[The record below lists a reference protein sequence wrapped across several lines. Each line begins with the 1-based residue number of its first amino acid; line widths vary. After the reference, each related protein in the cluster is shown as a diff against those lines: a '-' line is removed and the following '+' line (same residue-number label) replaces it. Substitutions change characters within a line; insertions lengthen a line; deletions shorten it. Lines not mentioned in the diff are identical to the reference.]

1 MIKLKDLLD
10 SKHISNTAFIKRF
23 KEITA
28 ANMSKASLSLL
39 LSHGKELKKVENFKT
54 AIEKTYYTL
63 TGEKTSHKEL
73 FKNIDAQEEIM
84 IESANLG
91 RDTLKHFSIS
101 KDPFLPFI
109 TKESEIVMLESHFFA
124 LEMMRATR
132 ETGQFTVVTSEVG
145 GGKTT
150 VLGKFETET
159 KSMNDCIIIKVRT
172 KDMEKCT
179 TKDILAACV
188 YDLSS
193 DKPKRGTEALSR
205 QVETLL
211 KKHHDSGK
219 RVILI
224 IDEAQDLHTHT
235 LKYLKRLWELR
246 DGLTPLLGII
256 LIGQSELAARLY
268 NQNNLAIREVT
279 ARTMHA
285 CLDPINSNL
294 KEYLE
299 GKVKNVKGSLDKII
313 TDDGISALADKLTIQ
328 DRNGKVTLSA
338 YPLDVGN
345 RMKRLM
351 NLAYEQ
357 GVRVIDKGF
366 IEECGI

>member
-1 MIKLKDLLD
+1 MIKLKELLD
-10 SKHISNTAFIKRF
+10 SRKIPNAAFIKRF

-28 ANMSKASLSLL
+28 TNMSKASLSLL
-39 LSHGKELKKVENFKT
+39 LSNGKELKKVNNFKEI
-54 AIEKTYYTL
+54 IEKTFYSL
-63 TGEKTSHKEL
+63 TGEKINHNEL
-73 FKNIDAQEEIM
+73 FKNMETQEEIM

-91 RDTLKHFSIS
+91 RETLKHFALS

-159 KSMNDCIIIKVRT
+159 KAMNECIIIKVRT
-172 KDMEKCT
+172 KDMDKCT

-193 DKPKRGTEALSR
+193 EKPKRGAEPLSR

-211 KKHHDSGK
+211 KKHHDAGK

-268 NQNNLAIREVT
+268 NQNNLALREVT

-285 CLDPINSNL
+285 SLDPINNNL

-299 GKVKNVKGSLDKII
+299 GKLKNVKGDLAKII
-313 TDDGISALADKLTIQ
+313 TDDGITALANKLTIH
-328 DRNGKVTLSA
+328 DRNGKITLTA

-345 RMKRLM
+345 RMKRIM
-351 NLAYEQ
+351 NLAFLQ
-357 GVRVIDKGF
+357 GIRVIDRSF
-366 IEECGI
+366 IEETGI

>member
-1 MIKLKDLLD
+1 MITLKGLLD
-10 SKHISNTAFIKRF
+10 SHKIPNAAFIKRF

-39 LSHGKELKKVENFKT
+39 LSSGKELKKVDNFKE
-54 AIEKTYYTL
+54 AVEKTYYTL
-63 TGEKTSHKEL
+63 TGEKASHKEL
-73 FKNIDAQEEIM
+73 FRNVEAQEEIM

-91 RDTLKHFSIS
+91 RETLKHFSLT

-132 ETGQFTVVTSEVG
+132 ETGQFTIVTSEVG

-159 KSMNDCIIIKVRT
+159 KAMNDCVIIKVRT
-172 KDMEKCT
+172 KDMDKCT

-188 YDLSS
+188 YDLSNE
-193 DKPKRGTEALSR
+193 KPKRGAEALSR

-211 KKHHDSGK
+211 KKHHDAGK

-268 NQNNLAIREVT
+268 NQNNIALREVT

-285 CLDPINSNL
+285 SLDPINSNL

-299 GKVKNVKGSLDKII
+299 GKVKNAKGCLDKII
-313 TDDGISALADKLTIQ
+313 TDEGITALANKLTIQ
-328 DRNGKVTLSA
+328 DRNGKITLAA

-351 NLAYEQ
+351 NMAFNH
-357 GVRVIDKGF
+357 GVRVIDRNF
-366 IEECGI
+366 IEETGI